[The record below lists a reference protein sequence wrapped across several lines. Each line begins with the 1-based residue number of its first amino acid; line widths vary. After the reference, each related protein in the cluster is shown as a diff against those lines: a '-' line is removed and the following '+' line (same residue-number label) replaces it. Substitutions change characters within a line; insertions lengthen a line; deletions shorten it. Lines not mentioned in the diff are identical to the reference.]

1 MKWVLV
7 IFAFQLS
14 ADDDVENAE
23 VSIEVYDSQEECDQ
37 MGETYRARVS
47 LPDESKSLSSCI
59 PQSIFD
65 EPQESATET

>member
-14 ADDDVENAE
+14 AESDVENASVTVE
-23 VSIEVYDSQEECDQ
+23 IYNSQEECDQ
-37 MGETYRARVS
+37 MGETYRERAE
-47 LPDESKSLSSCI
+47 LPADSKSLSSCI

-65 EPQESATET
+65 DSQKSATVT